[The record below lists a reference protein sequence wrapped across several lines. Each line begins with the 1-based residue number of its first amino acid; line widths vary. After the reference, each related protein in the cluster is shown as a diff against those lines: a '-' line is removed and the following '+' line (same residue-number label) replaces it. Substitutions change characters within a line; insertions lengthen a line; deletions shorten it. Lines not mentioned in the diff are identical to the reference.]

1 MAGHGAPTIDISGIG
16 REQPLR
22 LAVIAEVT
30 HDDGG
35 MMRLPALREF
45 ATRFQAPL
53 ISIEDLA
60 AYLAARETGAAE

>member
-1 MAGHGAPTIDISGIG
+1 
-16 REQPLR
+16 
-22 LAVIAEVT
+22 
-30 HDDGG
+30 
-35 MMRLPALREF
+35 MRLPALREF